1 MISSNHY
8 DVQLL
13 TQLRNKIYII
23 SLTLLMVIP
32 TCLVTIQD
40 AVSSQDS
47 FDLLS
52 IWFLLM
58 CVCGISLLSRRTSF
72 TVSTYALFIG
82 LLMVFALAAQTSPP
96 EFLLAIIPVFLPIAA
111 LLFGR
116 RNSFFLLL
124 ISLFIVLQSPA
135 AQLPQVD
142 LAPYLFIIFI
152 SFLTSI
158 ITVEGFY
165 ELLTVMQDYQLYAL
179 EQMQEARESRAIL
192 AKRTQNLATSSQ
204 NLTYA
209 NRQLRIAKHQ
219 IEEAHRLKAQFA
231 ANVSHELRT
240 PINLVVGFAET
251 IMRFPKVYGRPLP
264 TEYLSD
270 IRTIYRNGKHLQNL
284 INDVLDISQ
293 IESGH
298 MALVKDRLSISA
310 VIFDAANMLRN
321 QINNKGLDLQID
333 LPDTLPMMWLDR
345 VRIRQIFI
353 NLLGNAIR
361 FTDSGCIAVKAF
373 EDGNHIMICVSDTGI
388 GIPPDEVENIFEEF
402 YQANHINQRGEG
414 SGLGLTLSRRFV
426 QMHHGEIWAESTGID
441 EQGSQFWI
449 RLPLEMQSPLATS
462 GDMRALSTEKN
473 NILIMNDDPRVI
485 EFFERHLSTRQVI
498 GTKTLAAAVDMLD
511 KSPTALIIDRE
522 DYHRHRETDLLH
534 QLESKLTIITCS
546 MPSGRRYM
554 KSLGVADYLIKPV
567 SADAL
572 AESVQHLSPTPKHI
586 LIVDD
591 DKEIVRLFARL
602 LKAIIPDCQLT
613 MAYGGQEALA
623 LLDSIHPDLV
633 LLDILMPDIDGLSV
647 LDIIKHTPDLADI
660 PVIIA
665 SAKGASEAIS
675 PATDGYISVRQAV
688 GLQPLALVQC
698 IDQLVEI
705 LNPLV

>member
-1 MISSNHY
+1 MISSNGY

-23 SLTLLMVIP
+23 SIILLMIIP

-40 AVSSQDS
+40 AVTSQDS
-47 FDLLS
+47 LELLS

-82 LLMVFALAAQTSPP
+82 LLMVFALTAQTSPP

-219 IEEAHRLKAQFA
+219 VEEAHRLKAQFA

-310 VIFDAANMLRN
+310 VIFDASNMLRN

-333 LPDTLPMMWLDR
+333 LPDKLPMMWLDR

-373 EDGNHIMICVSDTGI
+373 EDENHIMICVSDTGV

-426 QMHHGEIWAESTGID
+426 QMHHGEIWAESTGVNG
-441 EQGSQFWI
+441 EGSQFWI

-473 NILIMNDDPRVI
+473 NVLIMNDDPKVI

-498 GTKTLAAAVDMLD
+498 GTQSLAACVAMLD
-511 KSPTALIIDRE
+511 KSPSALIIDRE
-522 DYHRHRETDLLH
+522 DYRHYQETELLH

-572 AESVQHLSPTPKHI
+572 AESIQQLSPMPKHI

-602 LKAIIPDCQLT
+602 LKAIIPGCQLT

-675 PATDGYISVRQAV
+675 PATDGYIAVYQAV